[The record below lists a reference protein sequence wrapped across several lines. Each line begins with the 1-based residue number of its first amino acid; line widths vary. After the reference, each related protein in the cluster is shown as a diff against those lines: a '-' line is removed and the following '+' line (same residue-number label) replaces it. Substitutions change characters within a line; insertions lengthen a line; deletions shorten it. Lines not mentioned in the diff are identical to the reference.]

1 MKIIKTLTIATL
13 PACSLIS
20 ASGFAQ
26 SVTATAPTL
35 DDAEAKIAAQA
46 QQQGDQ
52 YTIIEASNNDIVH
65 MTAKLH
71 K

>member
-1 MKIIKTLTIATL
+1 MNIIKTLTIATL
-13 PACSLIS
+13 TSCSLMS
-20 ASGFAQ
+20 VSVFAQ
-26 SVTATAPTL
+26 SVTATALTL

-46 QQQGDQ
+46 LQHGAQ
-52 YTIIEASNNDIVH
+52 YTITEASNNDIVH

>member
-1 MKIIKTLTIATL
+1 MKIIKTLSIVAVTTL
-13 PACSLIS
+13 SLMS
-20 ASGFAQ
+20 LSVSAQ
-26 SVTATAPTL
+26 SITATAPTL

-46 QQQGDQ
+46 QKQDAQ
-52 YTIIEASNNDIVH
+52 YTITEASSNDVVH

>member
-1 MKIIKTLTIATL
+1 MKIIKTLSIFAVTTL
-13 PACSLIS
+13 SLMS
-20 ASGFAQ
+20 ASVSAQ
-26 SVTATAPTL
+26 SITATALTL

-46 QQQGDQ
+46 QQRDAQ
-52 YTIIEASNNDIVH
+52 YTITEASSNDVVH

>member
-1 MKIIKTLTIATL
+1 MKIFKTLSVAAVTTL
-13 PACSLIS
+13 SLMS
-20 ASGFAQ
+20 ASVSAQ
-26 SVTATAPTL
+26 SITATALTL

-46 QQQGDQ
+46 QQQGAR
-52 YTIIEASNNDIVH
+52 YTITEASSSDVVH